1 MNSRLES
8 EALNRVR
15 SIKDSLSQNNIFTSS
30 AVKKEY
36 NYEITASEG
45 ADKCKILVYFGKK
58 GVKTVLQG
66 NELSTLYKR
75 VDSIVFNKLFNFKE
89 EPETDEP
96 DAYIG
101 TDESG
106 KGDIFGPLV
115 IAAVYVDDTTIGKL
129 SAMGVKDSKE
139 IKNGT
144 IKVLAD
150 KIKHIVGGNYVVMEI
165 RPPEYNTM
173 YEKYNNLNKLLNY
186 AHSKVIEDL
195 FKKVECRTVIT
206 DQFSKAEL
214 NISRDFQFQDKN
226 FIQLPKG
233 EKYIG
238 VAAASI
244 LARDAF
250 EEWFVEQNKLG
261 FNLLK
266 GASSQVE
273 ENAKYI
279 LSEFGTEKLLNL
291 SKSHFKPIKNLLFGQ

>member
-144 IKVLAD
+144 K
-150 KIKHIVGGNYVVMEI
+150 KQTPNWRYV
-165 RPPEYNTM
+165 N
-173 YEKYNNLNKLLNY
+173 
-186 AHSKVIEDL
+186 H
-195 FKKVECRTVIT
+195 CC
-206 DQFSKAEL
+206 
-214 NISRDFQFQDKN
+214 FQ
-226 FIQLPKG
+226 L
-233 EKYIG
+233 
-238 VAAASI
+238 
-244 LARDAF
+244 
-250 EEWFVEQNKLG
+250 
-261 FNLLK
+261 
-266 GASSQVE
+266 
-273 ENAKYI
+273 
-279 LSEFGTEKLLNL
+279 
-291 SKSHFKPIKNLLFGQ
+291 